1 MRKGEA
7 EGLFRECRAKAS
19 LNLDGSGQ
27 AAVGS
32 GSGFLD
38 HMLTALARTAQLD
51 LTAKAEPGFYSTEAL
66 GAAMGQALDCCLGD
80 RSGIRRYGSAS
91 VPMDEALADVA
102 LDFSGRPYLV
112 MAGEF
117 RGEKI
122 GDFDVQLLQ
131 PFLEELCVGARLTLH
146 VRFYGENDHHKA
158 ESIFKALGFALR
170 QAAAREGTGIPS
182 TKGVI

>member
-1 MRKGEA
+1 MRKDEA

-27 AAVGS
+27 AAVSS

-51 LTAKAEPGFYSTEAL
+51 LTAKAEPGFYRTEAL
-66 GAAMGQALDCCLGD
+66 GAAIGQALDGCLGD

-131 PFLEELCVGARLTLH
+131 PFLEEFCVGARLTLH

-170 QAAAREGTGIPS
+170 HAAAREGTGIPS